1 MLLELGSNVNS
12 QNKRGQT
19 PLMISTK
26 HNNLELFM
34 TIINFSDEL
43 KRPVNLNLQ
52 DSNSNSVAHYIC
64 QKNLRD
70 FLLFLYD
77 LKIDMCLRNR
87 VGLEPLELC
96 NDVKTHE
103 IFAKFGKKRRDPVF
117 GWRCVKK
124 GVLKKASRYDR
135 MRNFLLSN
143 LDWVWRKKQ
152 AEQYVEGWKMK
163 SQMMRTATS
172 TVEINEIQRKFEGE
186 QVLLNLVWG

>member
-1 MLLELGSNVNS
+1 
-12 QNKRGQT
+12 
-19 PLMISTK
+19 MISTK
-26 HNNLELFM
+26 HNSLELFM
-34 TIINFSDEL
+34 TIIDFSEKL
-43 KRPVNLNLQ
+43 HKPANLNLQ

-64 QKNLRD
+64 QKNLKE
-70 FLLFLYD
+70 FLLFLYESN
-77 LKIDMCLRNR
+77 IDMGLRNR

-117 GWRCVKK
+117 GWRRAQK
-124 GVLKKASRYDR
+124 GVLIKASRYDR

-152 AEQYVEGWKMK
+152 AKQYVEGWKMK

-172 TVEINEIQRKFEGE
+172 TAEINEIQRKFEG
-186 QVLLNLVWG
+186 